1 MAVSWLSIAH
11 QDEHARS
18 RHVARSYRDR
28 GAKHTATAG
37 AALPTPAFTSV
48 PKLRFVLGV
57 FTLALGGAFTLL
69 WTGFLLWIFF
79 SATLLLF
86 S

>member
-1 MAVSWLSIAH
+1 MSDS
-11 QDEHARS
+11 QY
-18 RHVARSYRDR
+18 YRDR
-28 GAKHTATAG
+28 GAKHPVARV
-37 AALPTPAFTSV
+37 ALSKPAFTSV

-86 S
+86 L